1 MSNHI
6 PHRQF
11 PFLDRYVVCLF
22 SFKDFGRSA
31 NWYIQLLQLLWR
43 DFFYTA
49 AFGTPNFDQM
59 KGNSICKQVINSYPS
74 CSQPVL
80 LAFSKRLQTVVLHLS
95 YCRLFYI
102 LNVGMYEILLVT
114 DAYVQ
119 S

>member
-74 CSQPVL
+74 VLPVVNLFCLLSQKDYKL
-80 LAFSKRLQTVVLHLS
+80 SFCIYLTADCFISLMLACMK
-95 YCRLFYI
+95 YYW
-102 LNVGMYEILLVT
+102 
-114 DAYVQ
+114 
-119 S
+119 